1 MLFLK
6 QNSYKMR
13 PETQAIRLQ
22 TERSQYKEHSVPLYL
37 TSSYAFDIFLD

>member
-1 MLFLK
+1 
-6 QNSYKMR
+6 MR